1 MPNDAPMA
9 GDQDLVADS
18 APLHSVID
26 AMTEGVVILS
36 ANGRLKAIN
45 ETARTVLTR
54 TLGLSMDA
62 KRTGFMSG
70 DWWRLD
76 EHGRRL
82 GEEGSIARR
91 VLSTGQPLKNIVMG
105 MQSPAGAQ
113 IWFSLNAHPVA
124 LADESAPGVVMCWRD
139 ITEQKRAE
147 QERAAH
153 LHFVESLDRINS
165 AIHGA
170 QDLQQMLSDVLD
182 TVLEVLDCDRAYLV
196 FPCDPDAPT
205 WTSPMQR
212 SRAPYEPS
220 LPINT
225 HIPLENVVADC
236 WREVLASDD
245 PVRYGP
251 GGEHPVPTDTAAEF
265 AFKSGMTMA
274 LHPNTGKPWA
284 FTVLQCSHEREW
296 TTADCHLLRQ
306 IGRRLSDGLTSML
319 TRQDLQKRELE
330 FRGLAEH
337 SPDWIAR
344 VDLNQ
349 RFLYANP
356 VTYRLLGVSA
366 SYCVGRRMDEIEVR
380 SADDT
385 TLDPHEMERLRE
397 AVYETIRTSND
408 HQCIF
413 RVLRSGTTLVYDC
426 RMVPERDTD
435 DAVVGVLCIARDIT
449 EIRRNEIVLK
459 SLNRSLRLL
468 SKCNQLL
475 IDARDEQTL
484 LTDVC
489 RLIVDTGGYVQADV
503 YTADEQLVYSSRR
516 LAGYPEPALADTAI
530 LRVED
535 ASGLSAPIVAALQ
548 TGTVQVCPALSR
560 GRRSSA
566 AIPLHDTRG
575 PSVLSIVARGPERF
589 IPEELA
595 LLRELADDLS
605 FGLRMLQTRRE
616 HRAAEQQLAFLARHD
631 PLTKLP
637 NRLLLRER
645 FEHAISNARMAQLKL
660 AIVFVDLDGFKEI
673 NDSLGHE
680 AGDKLLVA
688 VAQRLQGCLRE
699 HDIVSREGGD
709 EFLLVLQGADR
720 DRARE
725 IAQRILDDM
734 QHPIHVAETTIH
746 LTTSLGVSVYPDDG
760 EDFDVLRRNADAA
773 LFEAKNSG
781 RNTFRLFNE
790 QMSVDAVAQVRLQED
805 LRRAL
810 HRHEFILH
818 YQPQVDARTAR
829 VVGVEALIRWQL
841 PDGSLVSPAKFI
853 PVAERSGLI
862 IPIGEWVLNEACH
875 QTMIWRQTL
884 APDLAIAVNL
894 SVAQFARGNI
904 VEAVLSALNSS
915 GLPPHA
921 LELELTESVLLR
933 DSDFALQTMASLK
946 SIGVRLSI
954 DDFGT
959 GFSSLAYVKRLAVDK
974 LKIDQSFV
982 KDMVESMQDGA
993 IVRTIVQLAHTL
1005 QLQVVAEGVETTAQ
1019 LEMLRGY
1026 GCDQIQGYLISR
1038 PLPPAEV
1045 SKVLSAD
1052 NTAAPAGLNDD
1063 TWGSELLA
1071 LP

>member
-1 MPNDAPMA
+1 
-9 GDQDLVADS
+9 
-18 APLHSVID
+18 
-26 AMTEGVVILS
+26 MTEGVVIVS
-36 ANGRLKAIN
+36 ASGRLKAIN
-45 ETARTVLTR
+45 EVARALLEH
-54 TLGLSMDA
+54 TLGLSMDPD
-62 KRTGFMSG
+62 RSGFLSG
-70 DWWRLD
+70 DWWRVD
-76 EHGRRL
+76 DQGRRL

-91 VLSTGQPLKNIVMG
+91 VLSNGQPLKNIVMG
-105 MQSPAGAQ
+105 MQSPAGEQ
-113 IWFSLNAHPVA
+113 IWLSLNAHSIA
-124 LADESAPGVVMCWRD
+124 LADEATPGVVMCWRD

-182 TVLEVLDCDRAYLV
+182 AVLAVLDCDRAYLV
-196 FPCDPDAPT
+196 FPCDPEAPT
-205 WTSPMQR
+205 WCSPMQR
-212 SRAPYEPS
+212 SRPPYEPS
-220 LPINT
+220 LPINS
-225 HIPLENVVADC
+225 HIPLEPVVAEC
-236 WREVLASDD
+236 WREVLTSDD

-284 FTVLQCSHEREW
+284 FTVLQCSHERPW
-296 TTADCHLLRQ
+296 TREDCHLLRQ

-344 VDLNQ
+344 VDLEA

-356 VTYRLLGVSA
+356 VTKHLLGQSA
-366 SYCVGRRMDEIEVR
+366 GDCIGRRLDEIELKSTHDMTVD
-380 SADDT
+380 SHE
-385 TLDPHEMERLRE
+385 LDRLCE
-397 AVYETIRTSND
+397 GVSDTIRTGKD

-413 RVLRSGTTLVYDC
+413 RMLRAGVTLVYDC
-426 RMVPERDTD
+426 RMVPERGTD
-435 DAVVGVLCIARDIT
+435 NALVGVLCIARDIT
-449 EIRRNEIVLK
+449 ESRRNEIVLK

-503 YTADEQLVYSSRR
+503 YTAEQHLADSCRR

-535 ASGLSAPIVAALQ
+535 ASGLSAPIAAALQ

-560 GRRSSA
+560 ARRSSA
-566 AIPLHDTRG
+566 AIPLHDSRG

-595 LLRELADDLS
+595 LLRELADDLC

-616 HRAAEQQLAFLARHD
+616 HRAAEMQLAFLARHD

-645 FEHAISNARMAQLKL
+645 FEQAIAHARAAKLKL
-660 AIVFVDLDGFKEI
+660 AVVFVDLDGFKEI

-680 AGDKLLVA
+680 AGDRLLVA
-688 VAQRLQGCLRE
+688 VAQRLEGCLRE
-699 HDIVSREGGD
+699 HDLVSREGGD

-720 DRARE
+720 DEARE

-734 QHPIHVAETTIH
+734 QHPIHFAETSLH

-760 EDFDVLRRNADAA
+760 ADFDVLRRNADAA

-790 QMSVDAVAQVRLQED
+790 QMSVDAVAQLRLQED

-810 HRHEFILH
+810 QRREFILH

-853 PVAERSGLI
+853 PAAERSGLI

-875 QTMIWRQTL
+875 QAMIWRQTL
-884 APDLAIAVNL
+884 APELAIAVNL

-946 SIGVRLSI
+946 NMGVRLSI

-982 KDMVESMQDGA
+982 KDMVQSMQDGA

-1019 LEMLRGY
+1019 LEMLRSY

-1038 PLPPAEV
+1038 PLPPLEV
-1045 SKVLSAD
+1045 PKVLSMGVK
-1052 NTAAPAGLNDD
+1052 TAASSWSDD
-1063 TWGSELLA
+1063 AWENERRA
-1071 LP
+1071 RP